1 MNKEVQMWLRRAK
14 SSLVLSKTPKDNDI
28 FYEDLCFDAQQS
40 AEKSLKALIIHQGLK
55 PPKTHSFRVLI
66 NEIKKRMTLPETV
79 LDVLDLDDYAI
90 FTRYPGDYRPIDDDE
105 YHDAVRIAEY
115 IYNWVVDNTK

>member
-14 SSLVLSKTPKDNDI
+14 SSLVLSKTPKGNDI

-66 NEIKKRMTLPETV
+66 NEI
-79 LDVLDLDDYAI
+79 
-90 FTRYPGDYRPIDDDE
+90 
-105 YHDAVRIAEY
+105 
-115 IYNWVVDNTK
+115 